1 MNSKFIKEFKETKKL
16 MKKSLYKDE
25 EWVSEVISRLDSLKK
40 IWPEKMSERKI
51 AESLNETLFDVGVIF
66 DFTFLGREK
75 VKSELSSHGSMHFYF
90 LSQYLP
96 PSEVEEYIENLSEG
110 KEKSSG
116 SNYIISKLAESI
128 NKKLAKK
135 PKKMT
140 DEDKSKYLLD
150 SLDYS
155 IWSFIAADCKIWSAE
170 EEFTK
175 IVAKHSEKKSN
186 FSKKDAV
193 IVHEILLS
201 FAKKGYLKEA
211 DEPKAKVKL
220 YADLQDLLL

>member
-1 MNSKFIKEFKETKKL
+1 
-16 MKKSLYKDE
+16 
-25 EWVSEVISRLDSLKK
+25 
-40 IWPEKMSERKI
+40 
-51 AESLNETLFDVGVIF
+51 
-66 DFTFLGREK
+66 
-75 VKSELSSHGSMHFYF
+75 MHFYY

-140 DEDKSKYLLD
+140 EEDKSKYLLD

-170 EEFTK
+170 KEFTQ

-186 FSKKDAV
+186 FSKKDAA

-211 DEPKAKVKL
+211 DEPNAKEKL